1 MAISEKYEID
11 GSDEVFDNPID
22 AVKAA
27 MIISQTTFGA
37 EVKVYRAVKY
47 THGEWKRYTLNIVKI
62 PQTAIQSGMDIT
74 GDNTLNDG
82 LTTSMKPYS
91 TRF

>member
-1 MAISEKYEID
+1 MAITERYEIE

-27 MIISQTTFGA
+27 MNVSQTSNGI

-47 THGEWKRYTLNIVKI
+47 THDTAFRRYTLNSVKV
-62 PQTAIQSGMDIT
+62 PQEAIDAAMDIT
-74 GDNTLNDG
+74 GDNSLDR
-82 LTTSMKPYS
+82 SMKPYS
-91 TRF
+91 VRF